1 MAKATIDKLV
11 DLEYNELF
19 TLGVIERDADLTL
32 VLRGENIRQPFSML
46 YKLSK
51 DGLLSTEQKDIIR
64 QIFDYVI
71 LTKKELIGKYL
82 NVSNSTEEPVIED
95 AVEPVEEI
103 PVDRED
109 EAIEIAAKP
118 IKVQLSSEYGEF
130 GKPIDFTPTE
140 PKSVKPKE
148 DIELPRRYGKEKILK
163 DIEAQGG
170 KATPL
175 QNAMLR
181 VNDLKNIYVNLS
193 ARGIKD
199 MCGGTKLLSDV
210 DCREITSA
218 IKIVERKLEEILKRK
233 K

>member
-1 MAKATIDKLV
+1 MAKAIIDKLAE
-11 DLEYNELF
+11 LEYNELF
-19 TLGVIERDADLTL
+19 TLGVIERDADLTK
-32 VLRGENIRQPFSML
+32 VLRDENIRQPFSML

-51 DGLLSTEQKDIIR
+51 DGLLSADQKDIIR
-64 QIFDYVI
+64 QLFDYVI

-82 NVSNSTEEPVIED
+82 NVSNSIEEPVIEE
-95 AVEPVEEI
+95 VIES
-103 PVDRED
+103 VDKTSDD
-109 EAIEIAAKP
+109 EAIEIGAKP
-118 IKVQLSSEYGEF
+118 IKVQVSSEYGEF
-130 GKPIDFTPTE
+130 GKPIDFKTTE
-140 PKSVKPKE
+140 DKVDEEEESDLK
-148 DIELPRRYGKEKILK
+148 LPRRYGKEKILK

-199 MCGGTKLLSDV
+199 MCGGSKLLSDV